1 MNLDR
6 NTRAS
11 SDSNQPKVQRRSLAT
26 LWLPTVASALSV
38 ASVWSITGGLS
49 SCDSTAKF
57 TLPDRK
63 FYAIE
68 AVTAFPAKIDANGHV
83 IGRVCGAPL
92 DASDPLL
99 PPEPGPA
106 EANGL
111 EVTANFMSSSLN
123 KPACPDDKDNSIKEG
138 ELINLT
144 RVRTDVPATVSV
156 GNFQF
161 SARCVGAQTDLSP
174 CGSAPQTID
183 ASQVVYKNIAD
194 RCNPN
199 QDEATRIN
207 LALILDN
214 SGSMKGNVDKDLL
227 KEEAEGYY
235 KAGTDLTGL
244 ASDWSSLRF
253 NTALNFVEALNTK
266 DRVVGYV
273 FDENGPKI
281 ASSDS
286 FYCTGNGD
294 PGFDPAF
301 ENAACRPEVESSC
314 PAPGSCIQE
323 PTQTNDSYNVA
334 LANAECL
341 AFGSSTAQRKDL
353 ENGLD
358 LRRNGATGRA
368 SLWKTVDNAFQFLAN
383 GGANCPD
390 GSFGPLGAMH
400 IVVVTDGPDTCVD
413 SDEFSYVSL
422 KDPTNGKCRVKCS
435 TADAKWK
442 DTLIRMA
449 KFTKGDGT
457 AQPYPIHVHFVQ
469 FQAPGY
475 KEPDPRMMEMA
486 CRTDGTYQF
495 INSENFNKS
504 SSQEFSD
511 ALARAV
517 NRVRNG
523 LSGTWRVGYKWAS
536 INTESEF
543 PKGAI
548 RAIDGDF
555 VFTDSKFA
563 SLDPAVHDLDPQS
576 WRFTVNGQE
585 DRRVMVRIPCA
596 ADADCGGADSCG
608 ANHCGEGG
616 VCVTIQAPNG
626 EPCASGGATG
636 TCRNG
641 ACTAGQ
647 KCAEAIANKP

>member
-6 NTRAS
+6 NNRAS
-11 SDSNQPKVQRRSLAT
+11 NGHTHASNKPKMQGVMPAGR
-26 LWLPTVASALSV
+26 WLPTAASALSL
-38 ASVWSITGGLS
+38 ASLLAMSGGLA

-83 IGRVCGAPL
+83 VGRVCGAPL
-92 DASDPLL
+92 DPADPSL
-99 PPEPGPA
+99 PAEPGPS
-106 EANGL
+106 EANGM

-161 SARCVGAQTDLSP
+161 SARCVGAQSDLSP
-174 CGSAPQTID
+174 CGAAAQTID
-183 ASQVVYKNIAD
+183 AKSVVYKNIAD
-194 RCNPN
+194 RCNPA

-207 LALILDN
+207 IALVLDN
-214 SGSMKGNVDKDLL
+214 SGSMKGNVDKETL
-227 KEEAEGYY
+227 KEDAEGNYDP
-235 KAGTDLTGL
+235 ATPPLTNV
-244 ASDWSSLRF
+244 ASDWSGMRFTAATNFIESL
-253 NTALNFVEALNTK
+253 NAK
-266 DRVVGYV
+266 DRVVGYLY
-273 FDENGPKI
+273 DENGPKV
-281 ASSDS
+281 AASDS
-286 FYCTGNGD
+286 FICNGSGD
-294 PGFDPAF
+294 PATEG
-301 ENAACRPEVESSC
+301 AACRPDNAGSC
-314 PAPGSCIQE
+314 PAPGTCDQD
-323 PTQTNDSYNVA
+323 PTQTIDSYNVA
-334 LANAECL
+334 LASAQCL
-341 AFGSSTAQRKDL
+341 AFGSDQSKRIDL
-353 ENGLD
+353 ENGID
-358 LRRNGATGRA
+358 LKRNTATGRA
-368 SLWKTVDNAFQFLAN
+368 SLWKTIDNAFTFLAG
-383 GGANCPD
+383 GGADCPD

-413 SDEFSYVSL
+413 GDDFSYMSL
-422 KDPTNGKCRVKCS
+422 KNNDTLGKCRVKCA
-435 TADAKWK
+435 TADVKWK
-442 DTLIRMA
+442 ETLIKMA
-449 KFTKGDGT
+449 KLN
-457 AQPYPIHVHFVQ
+457 YPVHVHFVQ

-475 KEPDPRMMEMA
+475 KDPDPRMMEMA

-504 SSQEFSD
+504 AQQDFSD

-523 LSGTWRVGYKWAS
+523 LSGTWRVGYQWAS

-548 RAIDGDF
+548 RAVDGDF
-555 VFTDSKFA
+555 VFNDAKFA
-563 SLDPAVHDLDPQS
+563 SLDPAVHDLDPSS

-585 DRRVMVRIPCA
+585 DRRVVMRIPCT
-596 ADADCGGADSCG
+596 ADADCGGTDSCG
-608 ANHCGEGG
+608 ANHCGDGG
-616 VCVTIQAPNG
+616 VCVTVQAPNG
-626 EPCASGGATG
+626 EPCGTNG

-641 ACTAGQ
+641 TCTAGQ
-647 KCAEAIANKP
+647 KCVDAIKP